1 MTSRSFNVAYPARV
15 QVSRLGKAEKD
26 ALARLFSSRDQLH
39 SPEVT
44 RKLDGGRY
52 ISRVLTKRV
61 LWSEISGRKPEV
73 LSVVDQSYARGA

>member
-1 MTSRSFNVAYPARV
+1 MTNKGFDVAYPARA

-26 ALARLFSSRDQLH
+26 ALVRFFSSRDQLH

-44 RKLDGGRY
+44 KKLDGGRY
-52 ISRVLTKRV
+52 ISRILTKRV
-61 LWSEISGRKPEV
+61 LWSEHSGRKPEV